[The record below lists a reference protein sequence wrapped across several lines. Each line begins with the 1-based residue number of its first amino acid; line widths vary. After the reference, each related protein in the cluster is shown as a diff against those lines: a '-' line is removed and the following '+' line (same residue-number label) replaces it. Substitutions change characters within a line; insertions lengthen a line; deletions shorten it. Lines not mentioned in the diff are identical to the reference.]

1 MTSLLSRFFNS
12 HIYYLFVLGISFW
25 GWNTAN
31 ELSVLIIYLLIASY
45 VFLTYTHHEALLP
58 LLLFFP
64 VIEGTTNVLKNLP
77 IWFFVVGGSV
87 LLIAV
92 VQEFIHQSKT
102 PKLRLLSG
110 FSFVLVSLAFS
121 GIPFDLSSF
130 IDFRA
135 LYLFAGLMFVALYV
149 YFTRV
154 STHLSRVALARS
166 FFYLGLFV
174 SIQVFL
180 FYIDAPDVLQ
190 AISDR
195 ELLLAWGNPN
205 SIAIILLMT
214 IPMSMYLL
222 SERRALFV
230 LFPFIILQL
239 VTLLF
244 TLSRGSLL
252 SFVIMFP
259 FFMYLLVRE
268 SRHKIA
274 ALLVIFIAF
283 GMVFLIQKMY
293 PSEMTLLFER
303 FATAGFDDSGRF
315 ELFAQGLSYFFQ
327 NPIFGVGFEL
337 PTLEYGSLVHF
348 HSTFIQMAAYA
359 GIFGLLAIVIH
370 FDQKYTLVFKQKN
383 HFFHW
388 VGMVLLTTDLYGMI
402 DVTYFSFI
410 YMVYLGVLLGVTDSN
425 AQLELANNI
434 QSTEIGA

>member
-1 MTSLLSRFFNS
+1 LFSGFAFVLLS
-12 HIYYLFVLGISFW
+12 
-25 GWNTAN
+25 
-31 ELSVLIIYLLIASY
+31 
-45 VFLTYTHHEALLP
+45 
-58 LLLFFP
+58 
-64 VIEGTTNVLKNLP
+64 
-77 IWFFVVGGSV
+77 
-87 LLIAV
+87 
-92 VQEFIHQSKT
+92 
-102 PKLRLLSG
+102 
-110 FSFVLVSLAFS
+110 LAIS
-121 GIPFDLSSF
+121 GIPYDLASF
-130 IDFRA
+130 LDYRA
-135 LYLFAGLMFVALYV
+135 LYLFAGLLFVALYI

-154 STHLSRVALARS
+154 SSFHSRVALARS

-174 SIQVFL
+174 TLQVFL
-180 FYIDAPDVLQ
+180 FYADSPDVLQ
-190 AISDR
+190 SISSR
-195 ELLLAWGNPN
+195 ELTLAWGNPN

-230 LFPFIILQL
+230 LFPFIIIQFI
-239 VTLLF
+239 TLLF

-268 SRHKIA
+268 SRRKLAVLI
-274 ALLVIFIAF
+274 VIFITA
-283 GMVFLIQKMY
+283 GMVFLIQRIY
-293 PSEMTLLFER
+293 PDEMTLLFER

-327 NPIFGVGFEL
+327 HPIFGVGFEL
-337 PTLEYGSLVHF
+337 PTLEYGAIVHF
-348 HSTFIQMAAYA
+348 HSTFIQMAAFA

-425 AQLELANNI
+425 AQIELTNNV
-434 QSTEIGA
+434 QSPKIGT